1 MCVRGS
7 LATGAVSLLARC
19 WRGGGLQFCLPR
31 LVTTT
36 AARDCLTNELCRFRP
51 TWQWQCSTR
60 SVAFNKDSFEVT
72 LGMAL
77 FNKSS
82 KSIQEIFP
90 RNGICGHFKS
100 ESDRGRI
107 RLYPPVPCITSF
119 NPQGG
124 IACRMKF
131 ILDAEEGAT
140 VCTCGWLRTDI
151 GTLRVR
157 ESMSMEVRLPI
168 NRLRPRPDMVW
179 QQQRHRRIDE
189 VFLSLPAHP
198 LRRSIC
204 SITGC
209 RQSGHDFL
217 DI

>member
-1 MCVRGS
+1 MTGS
-7 LATGAVSLLARC
+7 RLSDASLKTFLRY
-19 WRGGGLQFCLPR
+19 
-31 LVTTT
+31 
-36 AARDCLTNELCRFRP
+36 
-51 TWQWQCSTR
+51 
-60 SVAFNKDSFEVT
+60 
-72 LGMAL
+72 
-77 FNKSS
+77 
-82 KSIQEIFP
+82 
-90 RNGICGHFKS
+90 GICGHFKS

-107 RLYPPVPCITSF
+107 HLYPTVPCNMYFIQSARWHCMQDEISF
-119 NPQGG
+119 LMPRKVQP
-124 IACRMKF
+124 C
-131 ILDAEEGAT
+131 AT
-140 VCTCGWLRTDI
+140 AVGS
-151 GTLRVR
+151 LRVR